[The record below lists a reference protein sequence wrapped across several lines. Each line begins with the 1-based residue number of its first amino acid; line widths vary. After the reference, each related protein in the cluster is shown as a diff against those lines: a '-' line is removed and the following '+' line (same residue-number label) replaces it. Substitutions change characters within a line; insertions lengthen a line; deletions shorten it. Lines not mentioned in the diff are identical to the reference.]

1 MADAL
6 TTSGFEVGLLV
17 LIITGAV
24 TAIEFAAYLIL
35 VRLLKSRHAM
45 AFMLLL
51 PGIVAVTFFVVF
63 PIGWDVVIS
72 FTNMNLYHCCT
83 FGQDYW
89 FVALRNYGNVFN
101 GPVLHKYGFWA
112 IFLRTIEWTV
122 INVTISVT
130 IGLGLALLLN
140 RKLRLG
146 PVYRAL
152 LIVPWALPQVIA
164 VLAVRGADFDE
175 QFGLVNIVLGF
186 VHIGPFP
193 WRTDGSW
200 LFASAIITNIWLG
213 IPFMMFILLGA
224 LQSISDEYYEAA
236 DIDGAGWWQTFRR
249 VTLPMIQPVM
259 TPAIVLSVIWTFNNV
274 NVIYLMSNSQ
284 IPEEAHILVT
294 AIYSAGIQFYRYG
307 FSAAF
312 AVVTFIILFAF
323 SATYI
328 RVNRAS
334 QALYD

>member
-1 MADAL
+1 VADAL
-6 TTSGFEVGLLV
+6 SASAFEIGV
-17 LIITGAV
+17 LILILTAAV
-24 TAIEFAAYLIL
+24 TAVEFVAYLVL
-35 VRLLKSRHAM
+35 VRLLHSRHTM
-45 AFMLLL
+45 AFLLL
-51 PGIVAVTFFVVF
+51 MPGILAVTFFVVF

-72 FTNMNLYHCCT
+72 FTNMNLYHST
-83 FGQDYW
+83 DYW
-89 FVALRNYGNVFN
+89 FIGFRNYANVFQ
-101 GPVLHKYGFWA
+101 GAILHKYGFWE
-112 IFLRTIEWTV
+112 IFLRTIEWTA
-122 INVTISVT
+122 INVAVSVT
-130 IGLGLALLLN
+130 LGLGLALLLN
-140 RKLRLG
+140 RKMRLG
-146 PVYRAL
+146 PLYRAL

-164 VLAVRGADFDE
+164 VLAIRGADFDE
-175 QFGLVNIVLGF
+175 QFGLVNIVFGLM
-186 VHIGPFP
+186 HAGPFP

-236 DIDGAGWWQTFRR
+236 AIDGASWWQQFRS

-294 AIYSAGIQFYRYG
+294 AIYSAGFQFYRFG
-307 FSAAF
+307 FGAAF
-312 AVVTFIILFAF
+312 AVIVFLILFFF
-323 SATYI
+323 SVVYI

-334 QALYD
+334 QALYE

>member
-1 MADAL
+1 MAGAL
-6 TTSGFEVGLLV
+6 SASGFEVGILV
-17 LIITGAV
+17 LVLTAAV
-24 TAIEFAAYLIL
+24 TAIEFAAYLLL
-35 VRLLKSRHAM
+35 VRLLHSRHTL

-51 PGIVAVTFFVVF
+51 PGIIAVTFFVVF

-72 FTNMNLYHCCT
+72 FTNMNLYHID
-83 FGQDYW
+83 DYG
-89 FVALRNYGNVFN
+89 FVGGRNYANVFQ
-101 GPVLHKYGFWA
+101 GAILHKYGFWE

-130 IGLGLALLLN
+130 LGLGLALLLN

-146 PVYRAL
+146 PLYRAL

-164 VLAVRGADFDE
+164 VLAIRGADFDE
-175 QFGLVNIVLGF
+175 QFGLVNIVLGYL
-186 VHIGPFP
+186 HLGPYP

-236 DIDGAGWWQTFRR
+236 DIDGATWWQAFRR

-259 TPAIVLSVIWTFNNV
+259 TPAIVLSVIWTFNNI

-284 IPEEAHILVT
+284 IPEEATILVT
-294 AIYSAGIQFYRYG
+294 AIFSAGFQFYRYG

-312 AVVTFIILFAF
+312 AVVTFLILFVF
-323 SATYI
+323 SVDYI
-328 RVNRAS
+328 RINRSA
-334 QALYD
+334 QGLYE

>member
-6 TTSGFEVGLLV
+6 TASGVEVGILV

-24 TAIEFAAYLIL
+24 TLIEFAAYLFL
-35 VRLLKSRHAM
+35 VRVFHNRHAL
-45 AFMLLL
+45 ALMLLL
-51 PGIVAVTFFVVF
+51 PGILAVTFFVVF
-63 PIGWDVVIS
+63 PIGWDVVLS
-72 FTNMNLYHCCT
+72 FTNMNLYHI
-83 FGQDYW
+83 DNYW
-89 FVALRNYGNVFN
+89 FVGLRNYQNVFT
-101 GPVLHKYGFWA
+101 GPILHKYGFWA
-112 IFLRTIEWTV
+112 IFLRTIEWTA
-122 INVTISVT
+122 INVSISVT
-130 IGLGLALLLN
+130 LGLGLALLLN

-146 PVYRAL
+146 PLYRAL

-164 VLAVRGADFDE
+164 VLAIRGADFDE
-175 QFGLVNIVLGF
+175 EFGLVNIVLGYM
-186 VHIGPFP
+186 HIGPFP

-236 DIDGAGWWQTFRR
+236 DIDGASWWQVFRR

-294 AIYSAGIQFYRYG
+294 AIYSAGFQFYRYG
-307 FSAAF
+307 FGAAF
-312 AVVTFIILFAF
+312 AAVTFLILFVF

-328 RVNRAS
+328 RINRAS
-334 QALYD
+334 QALYE

>member
-1 MADAL
+1 MAGAL
-6 TTSGFEVGLLV
+6 SASGFEIGILILV
-17 LIITGAV
+17 ITAVV
-24 TAIEFAAYLIL
+24 TAIEFVAYLL
-35 VRLLKSRHAM
+35 LARLLKSRHTL
-45 AFMLLL
+45 AFLLLL

-72 FTNMNLYHCCT
+72 FTNMNLYHIDDYT
-83 FGQDYW
+83 FVG
-89 FVALRNYGNVFN
+89 ARNYTNVFQ
-101 GPVLHKYGFWA
+101 GAILHKYGFWD
-112 IFLRTIEWTV
+112 IFLRTIEWTA
-122 INVTISVT
+122 INVSVSVT
-130 IGLGLALLLN
+130 LGLGLALLLN

-146 PVYRAL
+146 PLYRAL

-164 VLAVRGADFDE
+164 VLAIRGADFDE
-175 QFGLVNIVLGF
+175 EFGLVNIVLGYL
-186 VHIGPFP
+186 HLGPFP

-236 DIDGAGWWQTFRR
+236 DIDGASWWQTFRR

-259 TPAIVLSVIWTFNNV
+259 TPAIVLSVIWTFNNI

-284 IPEEAHILVT
+284 IPEEATILVT
-294 AIYSAGIQFYRYG
+294 AIFSAGFQFYRYG

-312 AVVTFIILFAF
+312 AVVTFLILFVF
-323 SATYI
+323 SVIYI

-334 QALYD
+334 QALYE

>member
-6 TTSGFEVGLLV
+6 SASGFEVGILV
-17 LIITGAV
+17 LIITAAV
-24 TAIEFAAYLIL
+24 TAVEFVAYLLL
-35 VRLLKSRHAM
+35 VRLLKSRHAL
-45 AFMLLL
+45 AFLLLL
-51 PGIVAVTFFVVF
+51 PGIIAVTFFVVF

-72 FTNMNLYHCCT
+72 FTNMNLYHISDYT
-83 FGQDYW
+83 FVGG
-89 FVALRNYGNVFN
+89 RNYVNVFQ
-101 GPVLHKYGFWA
+101 GAILHKYGFWE

-122 INVTISVT
+122 INVSVSVT
-130 IGLGLALLLN
+130 LGLALALLLN

-146 PVYRAL
+146 PLYRAL

-164 VLAVRGADFDE
+164 VLAIRGADFEE
-175 QFGLVNIVLGF
+175 QYGLMNNLAGYL
-186 VHIGPFP
+186 HLGPFP
-193 WRTDGSW
+193 WRSDGNW

-236 DIDGAGWWQTFRR
+236 DIDGASWWQTFRR

-259 TPAIVLSVIWTFNNV
+259 TPAIVLSVIWTFNNI

-284 IPEEAHILVT
+284 IPEEATILVT
-294 AIYSAGIQFYRYG
+294 AIFSAGFQFYRYG

-312 AVVTFIILFAF
+312 AVVTFLILFVF
-323 SATYI
+323 SVIYI
-328 RVNRAS
+328 RVNRSS
-334 QALYD
+334 QALYE

>member
-6 TTSGFEVGLLV
+6 SASGFEVGILV
-17 LIITGAV
+17 LIITAAV
-24 TAIEFAAYLIL
+24 TAVEFAAYLLL
-35 VRLLKSRHAM
+35 VKVLKSRHTM

-51 PGIVAVTFFVVF
+51 PGIIAVTFFVVF
-63 PIGWDVVIS
+63 PIGWDVVLS
-72 FTNMNLYHCCT
+72 FTNMNLYHID
-83 FGQDYW
+83 DYH
-89 FVALRNYGNVFN
+89 FIGLTNYQNVFQ
-101 GPVLHKYGFWA
+101 GAILYKYGFWE
-112 IFLRTIEWTV
+112 IFLRTIEWTA
-122 INVTISVT
+122 INVSVSVT

-146 PVYRAL
+146 PLYRAL

-164 VLAVRGADFDE
+164 VLAIRGADFDE

-186 VHIGPFP
+186 MHIGPFP

-236 DIDGAGWWQTFRR
+236 DIDGASWFQAFRR

-259 TPAIVLSVIWTFNNV
+259 TPAVVLSVIWTFNNV
-274 NVIYLMSNSQ
+274 NVIYLMSNSR

-294 AIYSAGIQFYRYG
+294 AIYSAGFQFYRYG

-312 AVVTFIILFAF
+312 AAVTFLILFGF
-323 SATYI
+323 SVIYI
-328 RVNRAS
+328 GVNRAS
-334 QALYD
+334 QTLYE

>member
-1 MADAL
+1 VTDAL
-6 TTSGFEVGLLV
+6 TASGLEVGILV
-17 LIITGAV
+17 LIMTAAV
-24 TAIEFAAYLIL
+24 TAIEFAAYLVL
-35 VRLLKSRHAM
+35 VRLLKSRHAL

-63 PIGWDVVIS
+63 PIGWDVVLS
-72 FTNMNLYHCCT
+72 FTNMNLYHID
-83 FGQDYW
+83 DYH
-89 FVALRNYGNVFN
+89 FIGLTNYANVFQ
-101 GPVLHKYGFWA
+101 GAILHKYGFWD

-122 INVTISVT
+122 INVSISVVL
-130 IGLGLALLLN
+130 GLGLALLLN

-146 PVYRAL
+146 PLYRAL

-164 VLAVRGADFDE
+164 VLAIRGADFDE
-175 QFGLVNIVLGF
+175 QFGLVNILLGYL
-186 VHIGPFP
+186 HIGPFP

-236 DIDGAGWWQTFRR
+236 DIDGASWFQAFRR

-274 NVIYLMSNSQ
+274 NVIYLMSNSR

-294 AIYSAGIQFYRYG
+294 AIYSVGFQFYRYAFG
-307 FSAAF
+307 AAF
-312 AVVTFIILFAF
+312 AVVVFLILFTF
-323 SATYI
+323 SAIYV

-334 QALYD
+334 QALYE

>member
-1 MADAL
+1 MGDAVSA
-6 TTSGFEVGLLV
+6 SGFEIGILV
-17 LIITGAV
+17 LILTAV
-24 TAIEFAAYLIL
+24 ITAIEFVAYLVL
-35 VRLLKSRHAM
+35 VRLLRSRHAL
-45 AFMLLL
+45 AFLLLL
-51 PGIVAVTFFVVF
+51 PGLVAVTFFVVF
-63 PIGWDVVIS
+63 PIGWDVVLS
-72 FTNMNLYHCCT
+72 FTNMNLYHIDDYT
-83 FGQDYW
+83 FIG
-89 FVALRNYGNVFN
+89 FRNYANVFQ
-101 GPVLHKYGFWA
+101 GAILHKYGFWE

-122 INVTISVT
+122 INVAVSVT
-130 IGLGLALLLN
+130 LGLGLALLLN

-164 VLAVRGADFDE
+164 VLAIRGADFDE
-175 QFGLVNIVLGF
+175 QFGLVNILLGF
-186 VHIGPFP
+186 AHLGPYP

-200 LFASAIITNIWLG
+200 LFGSAIMTNIWLG

-236 DIDGAGWWQTFRR
+236 DIDGASWWQQFRR

-294 AIYSAGIQFYRYG
+294 AIYAAGFQFYRYG
-307 FSAAF
+307 FGAAF
-312 AVVTFIILFAF
+312 AAVTFLILLAF
-323 SATYI
+323 SVLYI

-334 QALYD
+334 QALYE